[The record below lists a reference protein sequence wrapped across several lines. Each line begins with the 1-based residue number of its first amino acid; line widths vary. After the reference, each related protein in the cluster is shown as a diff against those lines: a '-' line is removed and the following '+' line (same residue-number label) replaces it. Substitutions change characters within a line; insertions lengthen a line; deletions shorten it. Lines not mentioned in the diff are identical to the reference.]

1 MAVHPFATSR
11 TAALKRSCETCSLSS
26 LCLPLA
32 VDEKDLAQLEDIV
45 QQGRAYQRGESIFRQ
60 NGPAKSFFAVRSGAI
75 KTSMVTANGEEQVT
89 GFYLPGE
96 LIGLDSLSGR
106 GYACTARALEHSSVC
121 ELPIDQLEGLSR
133 KLPALQH
140 HFLTLMSQEIQ
151 NGQHLSLLLSKNSAE
166 ERIASLLLSLST
178 RFRRRK
184 LSSTRFQL
192 PMPRADIANF
202 LGLAVETVSRV
213 MTRFQ
218 QTGLIQTKGRE
229 LELLNPDSLQHV
241 AQAKAGSSR

>member
-1 MAVHPFATSR
+1 MTVHPFATSR
-11 TAALKRSCETCSLSS
+11 TAALKTSCETCSLSN

-32 VDEKDLAQLEDIV
+32 VGEKDLAQLEDIV
-45 QQGRAYQRGESIFRQ
+45 QQGRSYQRGESIFRQ
-60 NGPAKSFFAVRSGAI
+60 NAPAKSFFAVRSGAI
-75 KTSMVTANGEEQVT
+75 KTSVVTANGDEQIT

-96 LIGLDSLSGR
+96 LIGLDSLSGQ
-106 GYACTARALEHSSVC
+106 GYACTAKALEHSSVC
-121 ELPIDQLEGLSR
+121 ELPVDQLETLSR
-133 KLPALQH
+133 KLPSLQH
-140 HFLTLMSQEIQ
+140 HFLMLMSQEIQ

-166 ERIASLLLSLST
+166 ERIAALLLSLST
-178 RFRRRK
+178 RFSRRK
-184 LSSTRFQL
+184 LSSTRFHL

-229 LELLNPDSLQHV
+229 LELLNPASLQHV
-241 AQAKAGSSR
+241 AQAKVGTAP